1 MKVYAFLNAAKTE
14 GWGAWNGQAV
24 AKLALA
30 WHFLLTDQQKKEVA
44 DFFDCPAAH
53 WDLVSPAC
61 LAFLDQKCREGI
73 WKWGPDD

>member
-30 WHFLLTDQQKKEVA
+30 WHFSSRPTKKS
-44 DFFDCPAAH
+44 C
-53 WDLVSPAC
+53 
-61 LAFLDQKCREGI
+61 
-73 WKWGPDD
+73 

>member
-30 WHFLLTDQQKKEVA
+30 WHFLLTDQQKKS
-44 DFFDCPAAH
+44 C
-53 WDLVSPAC
+53 
-61 LAFLDQKCREGI
+61 
-73 WKWGPDD
+73 